1 MLGVLSVSN
10 AEELSRKN
18 RHCGRNGEHRANV
31 IVCES
36 CAKACDGR
44 LCKWVRYLKEEHI
57 PKGAEYHTNPKTGNF
72 RITACP
78 DFIPGRCGDGKPDD
92 NSIKEAAHA
101 VIKPKK
107 EKYKR
112 PKFIAK
118 SSKPKNSR
126 PKQWVDEEDLKRK
139 TYYDWVMHIQ
149 QMGAG

>member
-1 MLGVLSVSN
+1 MSKFLN
-10 AEELSRKN
+10 AEERSQRYRHSGEDGEYRTKN
-18 RHCGRNGEHRANV
+18 P
-31 IVCES
+31 IICES

-44 LCKWVRYLKEEHI
+44 LCAWVRYLTEEHI

-78 DFIPGRCGDGKPDD
+78 DFVAGRSGNGKPDD
-92 NSIKEAAHA
+92 NSIKEATHA

-118 SSKPKNSR
+118 SSKPK
-126 PKQWVDEEDLKRK
+126 KQWIDEEDLKRK
-139 TYYDWVMHIQ
+139 AYYDWVMHIQ
-149 QMGAG
+149 HMGAG

>member
-1 MLGVLSVSN
+1 VSN
-10 AEELSRKN
+10 VEELSRKN

-44 LCKWVRYLKEEHI
+44 LCKWVKYLTEEHI

-107 EKYKR
+107 EKYER

-118 SSKPKNSR
+118 RER
-126 PKQWVDEEDLKRK
+126 PVRKADDEDLKRK
-139 TYYDWVMHIQ
+139 AYYDWVMHIQ
-149 QMGAG
+149 HMGAG

>member
-1 MLGVLSVSN
+1 MSKFLN
-10 AEELSRKN
+10 AEERSQRYRHSGEDGEYRTKN
-18 RHCGRNGEHRANV
+18 PIA
-31 IVCES
+31 CES
-36 CAKACDGR
+36 CKKACDGR
-44 LCKWVRYLKEEHI
+44 LCAWVRYLREEHI

-92 NSIKEAAHA
+92 SSIKEATYA
-101 VIKPKK
+101 ITKPKK

-126 PKQWVDEEDLKRK
+126 PKQWVDDEDLKRK
-139 TYYDWVMHIQ
+139 EYYDWVMRIQ
-149 QMGAG
+149 HMGVG

>member
-1 MLGVLSVSN
+1 MSN
-10 AEELSRKN
+10 VEELSRKN
-18 RHCGRNGEHRANV
+18 RHCGRNGEHRANP
-31 IVCES
+31 IICES

-44 LCKWVRYLKEEHI
+44 LCKWVKYLTEEHI

-118 SSKPKNSR
+118 RER
-126 PKQWVDEEDLKRK
+126 PVRKVDDEDLKRK
-139 TYYDWVMHIQ
+139 AYYDWVMHIQ
-149 QMGAG
+149 HMGAG